1 MQHRSRARRATLA
14 ALCLTATAAVTLT
27 ACGGDKDGSSPW
39 DAVKESADSQSGKDG
54 KDGKGSEDDGDG
66 GEKSGGGPKG
76 PFPGMSGPDIVEKS
90 VTATSAAK
98 SLSLKGSAPD
108 DEGGAIDM
116 DIALNTRGE
125 CAGSM
130 SMKDQG
136 SVDLIVNRS
145 TVYMRPDAEFIRS
158 ETKDQPEDETAAA
171 VQLMADR
178 WSKSSATSSDAKG
191 MATFCD
197 LDLILAEFKDVNSA
211 ARRGEQTSVDGTP
224 ALALHETEGKDKYT
238 IYVATEG
245 KPYLLKIVN
254 NTEKRSE
261 SLTFGDYDKPVDT
274 TAPSG
279 DVLDLDKMN

>member
-1 MQHRSRARRATLA
+1 MQHRSRARRATFA

-27 ACGGDKDGSSPW
+27 ACGSDKDGSSPW
-39 DAVKESADSQSGKDG
+39 DAVKESGDAQSGKDAKGG
-54 KDGKGSEDDGDG
+54 KNGEDG
-66 GEKSGGGPKG
+66 GAGGAKSGGGSKG
-76 PFPGMSGPDIVEKS
+76 PFPGLSGPDIVEKS
-90 VTATSAAK
+90 VAATTGAK
-98 SLSLKGSAPD
+98 SLTLKGSAPD

-136 SVDLIVNRS
+136 SVDLIVNRK

-197 LDLILAEFKDVNSA
+197 LDLILAEFKDVDSA

-254 NTEKRSE
+254 NTTKRTE

>member
-1 MQHRSRARRATLA
+1 MQHRSRPRRATLA
-14 ALCLTATAAVTLT
+14 ALCLTATTAVTLT
-27 ACGGDKDGSSPW
+27 ACGSDKGGSSPW
-39 DAVKESADSQSGKDG
+39 GAAKESADAKSGQSEGA
-54 KDGKGSEDDGDG
+54 DG
-66 GEKSGGGPKG
+66 GKQADDEPEG
-76 PFPGMSGPDIVEKS
+76 PFPGMSGPDIVDKS
-90 VTATSAAK
+90 VAATAGAK
-98 SLSLKGSAPD
+98 SLTLKGSAPG

-125 CAGSM
+125 CTGSM
-130 SMKDQG
+130 SMQDQG
-136 SVDLIVNRS
+136 SVDLIVNSR

-158 ETKDQPEDETAAA
+158 ETKDQPEAETSAA

-197 LDLILAEFKDVNSA
+197 LDLILSEFKDVNSA
-211 ARRGEQTSVDGTP
+211 ARRGATTSVDGTP
-224 ALALHETEGKDKYT
+224 ALTLHESEGKDQYT

-254 NTEKRSE
+254 NTKKRTE

-274 TAPSG
+274 TPPSG
-279 DVLDLDKMN
+279 DVLDLDKLN